1 MHNLI
6 SKVFTESK
14 SKSMVTKS
22 EMSDEDIQHDYY
34 YEQLQQNS
42 YHSTSMQRKYEE
54 KPLMKSWEE
63 GNLFEMKPKFNYAIL
78 KSLVA
83 EQQKCKCTV

>member
-6 SKVFTESK
+6 SKVFTESE

-42 YHSTSMQRKYEE
+42 YHSTSM
-54 KPLMKSWEE
+54 
-63 GNLFEMKPKFNYAIL
+63 
-78 KSLVA
+78 
-83 EQQKCKCTV
+83 